1 MRMSSMRGSAGAGS
15 SINVTIVRSC
25 WRSSGSGGKYPG
37 TRTDLTNSPTICALG
52 SMTRLPRRM
61 RWPSRMR
68 SASSSLS
75 AVCDSSSLGGVAWSV
90 MTFLRRA
97 LYCPRSRMS
106 AMTSTA
112 KRNLIAQ
119 WAFDTRPVLL
129 RFHLWLEDVEVERA
143 QAEPVSAHT
152 FAPRGIARC
161 LAMTSAATALGTR
174 LFGDYGGGR
183 GKDKAAVNQVKKAAD
198 AVSAYVMSE
207 GLWHLTRTLPENHA
221 LMVCLGEGLMPKVGE
236 TPEMGANPMLGFGR
250 VYARPE
256 LARTVDRRV
265 RRLLNEPGHTFEQFY
280 EWLQGRGIT
289 LWGAAVDTLE
299 NTSRFAEGKPTGPM
313 AVFHLFDSPLTLSRP
328 YEAYMGCLTVPARVA
343 EAAQSASVLLDY
355 RTSRTQVAEA
365 IEAAYPGIR
374 REHIHVWTLRGK
386 SRVRRLGRLWEEW
399 AKLGVHLVEDGW
411 KAPSGLEVF
420 TDSGTYAPTFLV
432 GSWQDEADAT
442 HVFLCDGYAAT
453 AEAVQAASLS
463 DVLDVHATMA
473 LFSPTF
479 DLPVDVEA
487 RLMHLDP
494 AVPDFAQRLGALIGG
509 REVEAGKVRTYAE
522 AIREAAAS
530 NMPLDKRV
538 LQADDFLPEKN
549 WSVLASVGYMCDDP
563 YTGAPGVTQVADHVY
578 RVTTRLA
585 TRKASSRVTFTLRLM
600 ESLDTT
606 RQVFSP
612 LLVRFLSG
620 VDHTTRPVKIS
631 DSGRIRN
638 ELQTM
643 IPQALEH
650 DGDRIRVR
658 FERINEMVLSRQKQA
673 TIQRVLAWYKANHPV
688 WFAWLDLT

>member
-1 MRMSSMRGSAGAGS
+1 M
-15 SINVTIVRSC
+15 TD
-25 WRSSGSGGKYPG
+25 SG
-37 TRTDLTNSPTICALG
+37 
-52 SMTRLPRRM
+52 
-61 RWPSRMR
+61 
-68 SASSSLS
+68 
-75 AVCDSSSLGGVAWSV
+75 
-90 MTFLRRA
+90 
-97 LYCPRSRMS
+97 
-106 AMTSTA
+106 
-112 KRNLIAQ
+112 KRNLVAQ

-174 LFGDYGGGR
+174 LFGELGAAA
-183 GKDKAAVNQVKKAAD
+183 GKDKAIANQVKKAAD

-265 RRLLNEPGHTFEQFY
+265 RRLLNEPGHTFEQFH

-289 LWGAAVDTLE
+289 LWGAAIDTLE
-299 NTSRFAEGKPTGPM
+299 NTSRFADGKPTGPM
-313 AVFHLFDSPLTLSRP
+313 AVFHLFDSPLRLSRP
-328 YEAYMGCLTVPARVA
+328 YESYMGCLTVPARVA
-343 EAAQSASVLLDY
+343 EAAASASVLLDY
-355 RTSRTQVAEA
+355 RTPRKQVAEA

-386 SRVRRLGRLWEEW
+386 SRVHRLGKLWEEW
-399 AKLGVHLVEDGW
+399 ERAGVHLVDDGW
-411 KAPSGLEVF
+411 KAPSGLAVF

-432 GSWQDEADAT
+432 GSWRDADGAT

-453 AEAVQAASLS
+453 AEAMQAASLS
-463 DVLDVHATMA
+463 DVLDVHSTMS

-479 DLPVDVEA
+479 ELPVDVEA
-487 RLMHLDP
+487 RLMQLD
-494 AVPDFAQRLGALIGG
+494 AKAPDFAARLAHVLGAQA
-509 REVEAGKVRTYAE
+509 VDAGKVRMYRE
-522 AIREAAAS
+522 AIEEAAAS
-530 NMPLDKRV
+530 NMPLGKPV
-538 LQADDFLPEKN
+538 LRADDFLPGKD
-549 WSVLASVGYMCDDP
+549 WHVLASVGYIGDDP
-563 YTGAPGVTQVADHVY
+563 YTGAPGVTQVANNIY

-600 ESLDTT
+600 ESFEQT

-620 VDHTTRPVKIS
+620 VDHTTRPVKVS

-650 DGDRIRVR
+650 DGERIRVR
-658 FERINEMVLSRQKQA
+658 FEQINE
-673 TIQRVLAWYKANHPV
+673 RVLPPAKQETIRSVLKWYKAHHPV
-688 WFAWLDLT
+688 WFEWLDLG

>member
-1 MRMSSMRGSAGAGS
+1 
-15 SINVTIVRSC
+15 
-25 WRSSGSGGKYPG
+25 
-37 TRTDLTNSPTICALG
+37 
-52 SMTRLPRRM
+52 MTE
-61 RWPSRMR
+61 S
-68 SASSSLS
+68 
-75 AVCDSSSLGGVAWSV
+75 
-90 MTFLRRA
+90 
-97 LYCPRSRMS
+97 
-106 AMTSTA
+106 A
-112 KRNLIAQ
+112 KRNLVAQ

-174 LFGDYGGGR
+174 LFGEFGAGAGR
-183 GKDKAAVNQVKKAAD
+183 DKSTVNQVKKAAD

-221 LMVCLGEGLMPKVGE
+221 LMVCLGEGLMPKAGE

-256 LARTVDRRV
+256 LARTVERRV
-265 RRLLNEPGHTFEQFY
+265 RRLLNEPGHSFEQFH
-280 EWLQGRGIT
+280 EWLQSRGIT

-299 NTSRFAEGKPTGPM
+299 NTSRFADGKPTGPM
-313 AVFHLFDSPLTLSRP
+313 AVFHLFDSPLRLSRP
-328 YEAYMGCLTVPARVA
+328 YESYMGCLTVPTRVA
-343 EAAQSASVLLDY
+343 EAAENASVLLDY
-355 RTSRTQVAEA
+355 RTPRQQVAEA
-365 IEAAYPGIR
+365 IEAAYAGIR

-386 SRVRRLGRLWEEW
+386 SRAHRLGRLWEEW
-399 AKLGVHLVEDGW
+399 EKVGVHLVEDGW
-411 KAPSGLEVF
+411 QAPSGFAVF

-432 GSWQDEADAT
+432 GSWRDEAQAT

-453 AEAVQAASLS
+453 AEAMQAASLS
-463 DVLDVHATMA
+463 DVLDVHSTML

-479 DLPVDVEA
+479 ELPVDVEG
-487 RLMHLDP
+487 RLMQLDP
-494 AVPDFAQRLGALIGG
+494 SAPDFAQRLGALIGG
-509 REVEAGKVRTYAE
+509 QDVEAGRVRTYGE

-530 NMPLDKRV
+530 NMPLGKPV
-538 LQADDFLPEKN
+538 LRADDFLPQKS

-563 YTGAPGVTQVADHVY
+563 YTGAPGVTQVAENTY

-585 TRKASSRVTFTLRLM
+585 TRKASSRITFTLRLM
-600 ESLDTT
+600 EPFEAT

-620 VDHTTRPVKIS
+620 VDHATRPVKIS

-643 IPQALEH
+643 VPQALEH

-658 FERINEMVLSRQKQA
+658 FDRINEMVMSRDKQA
-673 TIQRVLAWYKANHPV
+673 TIRTVLRWYKANHPV
-688 WFAWLDLT
+688 WFDWLDLL

>member
-1 MRMSSMRGSAGAGS
+1 M
-15 SINVTIVRSC
+15 T
-25 WRSSGSGGKYPG
+25 K
-37 TRTDLTNSPTICALG
+37 TD
-52 SMTRLPRRM
+52 
-61 RWPSRMR
+61 
-68 SASSSLS
+68 
-75 AVCDSSSLGGVAWSV
+75 
-90 MTFLRRA
+90 
-97 LYCPRSRMS
+97 
-106 AMTSTA
+106 
-112 KRNLIAQ
+112 KRNLVAQ

-174 LFGDYGGGR
+174 LFGEFGAAAGR
-183 GKDKAAVNQVKKAAD
+183 DKATFNQVKKAAD

-221 LMVCLGEGLMPKVGE
+221 LMICLGEGLMPKAGE

-280 EWLQGRGIT
+280 EWLQSRGIT

-313 AVFHLFDSPLTLSRP
+313 SVFHLFDSPLRLSRP
-328 YEAYMGCLTVPARVA
+328 YESYMGCLTVPARVA
-343 EAAQSASVLLDY
+343 EAAASTSVLLDY
-355 RTSRTQVAEA
+355 RTPRKLVAEA

-374 REHIHVWTLRGK
+374 RKDIHVWTLRGE
-386 SRVRRLGRLWEEW
+386 SRVHRLGRLWEEW
-399 AKLGVHLVEDGW
+399 DKVGVHLVEDGW
-411 KAPSGLEVF
+411 RAPSGLPVF

-432 GSWQDEADAT
+432 GSWRDDAQAI

-463 DVLDVHATMA
+463 DVLDVHSTMT

-479 DLPVDVEA
+479 KLPVDVEG
-487 RLMHLDP
+487 RLMQIDASAP
-494 AVPDFAQRLGALIGG
+494 AADVARRLATLIGG
-509 REVEAGKVRTYAE
+509 HDVDAGRVRTYTD
-522 AIREAAAS
+522 AIRDAAAS
-530 NMPLDKRV
+530 NMPLGKPV
-538 LQADDFLPEKN
+538 LHADDFLPEKN
-549 WSVLASVGYMCDDP
+549 WHVLACVGYMCDDP
-563 YTGAPGVTQVADHVY
+563 YTGAPGVTRVAEDTY

-600 ESLDTT
+600 EPFEAT

-612 LLVRFLSG
+612 LLVRFISG

-643 IPQALEH
+643 IPQALAH
-650 DGDRIRVR
+650 DGDRIRVH
-658 FERINEMVLSRQKQA
+658 FERINEMVMPHDAQA
-673 TIQRVLAWYKANHPV
+673 AIRSVLQWYKTNHPV
-688 WFAWLDLT
+688 WFDWLELV

>member
-1 MRMSSMRGSAGAGS
+1 M
-15 SINVTIVRSC
+15 
-25 WRSSGSGGKYPG
+25 
-37 TRTDLTNSPTICALG
+37 TNL
-52 SMTRLPRRM
+52 
-61 RWPSRMR
+61 
-68 SASSSLS
+68 
-75 AVCDSSSLGGVAWSV
+75 
-90 MTFLRRA
+90 
-97 LYCPRSRMS
+97 
-106 AMTSTA
+106 A
-112 KRNLIAQ
+112 KRDLIAQ

-174 LFGDYGGGR
+174 LFGDYGAGA
-183 GKDKAAVNQVKKAAD
+183 GKDKASVNQVKKAAD

-221 LMVCLGEGLMPKVGE
+221 LMVCLGEGLMPKAGE

-256 LARTVDRRV
+256 LAKTVERRV
-265 RRLLNEPGHTFEQFY
+265 RRLLNEPGHTFEQFH
-280 EWLQGRGIT
+280 EWLRGRGIT

-299 NTSRFAEGKPTGPM
+299 NTSRFADGQPTGPM
-313 AVFHLFDSPLTLSRP
+313 AVFHLFDSPLRLSRP
-328 YEAYMGCLTVPARVA
+328 YESYMGCLTIPARVTQAA
-343 EAAQSASVLLDY
+343 ENAAVLLDY
-355 RTSRTQVAEA
+355 RTPRKLVVEA

-374 REHIHVWTLRGK
+374 RENIHVWTLRGK
-386 SRVRRLGRLWEEW
+386 SRVHRLGRLWDEW
-399 AKLGVHLVEDGW
+399 EKAGVHLVEDGW
-411 KAPSGLEVF
+411 KAPSGLAVF

-432 GSWQDEADAT
+432 SSWKDGAGAT

-453 AEAVQAASLS
+453 AEAMQAASLS
-463 DVLDVHATMA
+463 DVLEVHSTMS

-479 DLPVDVEA
+479 ELPVEA
-487 RLMHLDP
+487 EGRLMQLDP
-494 AVPDFAQRLGALIGG
+494 SAPDFAERLKTLIGG
-509 REVEAGKVRTYAE
+509 RDIDAGRVRAYAE
-522 AIREAAAS
+522 AIHEAAVS
-530 NMPLDKRV
+530 NMPLGKPV
-538 LQADDFLPEKN
+538 LRADDFLPEKS
-549 WSVLASVGYMCDDP
+549 WSVLACVGYMCEDP
-563 YTGAPGVTQVADHVY
+563 YTGASGITQVGDRTY
-578 RVTTRLA
+578 RVSTLLA

-600 ESLDTT
+600 ESFEET

-658 FERINEMVLSRQKQA
+658 FERINEMVLPRDKQA
-673 TIQRVLAWYKANHPV
+673 RIREVLHWYKANHPI
-688 WFAWLDLT
+688 WFEWLEPV

>member
-1 MRMSSMRGSAGAGS
+1 M
-15 SINVTIVRSC
+15 TD
-25 WRSSGSGGKYPG
+25 SG
-37 TRTDLTNSPTICALG
+37 
-52 SMTRLPRRM
+52 
-61 RWPSRMR
+61 
-68 SASSSLS
+68 
-75 AVCDSSSLGGVAWSV
+75 
-90 MTFLRRA
+90 
-97 LYCPRSRMS
+97 
-106 AMTSTA
+106 
-112 KRNLIAQ
+112 KRNLVAQ

-174 LFGDYGGGR
+174 LFGEFGAAA
-183 GKDKAAVNQVKKAAD
+183 GKDKAIANQVKKAAD

-265 RRLLNEPGHTFEQFY
+265 RRLLNEPGHTFEQFH

-289 LWGAAVDTLE
+289 LWGAAIDTLE
-299 NTSRFAEGKPTGPM
+299 NTSRFADGKPTGPM
-313 AVFHLFDSPLTLSRP
+313 AVFHLFDSPLRLSRP
-328 YEAYMGCLTVPARVA
+328 YESYMGCLTVPARVA
-343 EAAQSASVLLDY
+343 EAAASASVLLDY
-355 RTSRTQVAEA
+355 RTPRKQVAEA

-386 SRVRRLGRLWEEW
+386 SRVHRLGKLWEEW
-399 AKLGVHLVEDGW
+399 ERAGVHLVDDGW
-411 KAPSGLEVF
+411 KAPSGLAVF

-432 GSWQDEADAT
+432 GSWRDADGAT

-453 AEAVQAASLS
+453 AEAMQAASLS
-463 DVLDVHATMA
+463 DVLDVHSTMS

-479 DLPVDVEA
+479 ELPVDVEA
-487 RLMHLDP
+487 RLMQLD
-494 AVPDFAQRLGALIGG
+494 AKAPDFAARLAHVLGAQA
-509 REVEAGKVRTYAE
+509 VDAGKVRMYRE
-522 AIREAAAS
+522 AIEEAAAS
-530 NMPLDKRV
+530 NMPLGKPV
-538 LQADDFLPEKN
+538 LRADDFLPGKD
-549 WSVLASVGYMCDDP
+549 WHVLASVGYIGDDP
-563 YTGAPGVTQVADHVY
+563 YTGAPGVTQVANNIY

-600 ESLDTT
+600 ESFEPT

-620 VDHTTRPVKIS
+620 VDHTTRPVKVS

-650 DGDRIRVR
+650 DGERIRVR
-658 FERINEMVLSRQKQA
+658 FEQINE
-673 TIQRVLAWYKANHPV
+673 RVLPPAKQETIRSVLKWYKAHHPV
-688 WFAWLDLT
+688 WFEWLDLG

>member
-1 MRMSSMRGSAGAGS
+1 M
-15 SINVTIVRSC
+15 TD
-25 WRSSGSGGKYPG
+25 PG
-37 TRTDLTNSPTICALG
+37 
-52 SMTRLPRRM
+52 
-61 RWPSRMR
+61 
-68 SASSSLS
+68 
-75 AVCDSSSLGGVAWSV
+75 
-90 MTFLRRA
+90 
-97 LYCPRSRMS
+97 
-106 AMTSTA
+106 
-112 KRNLIAQ
+112 KRNLVAQ

-174 LFGDYGGGR
+174 LFGQFGAGAGA
-183 GKDKAAVNQVKKAAD
+183 DKVTVNQVKKAAD

-221 LMVCLGEGLMPKVGE
+221 LMVCLGEGLMPKAGE

-256 LARTVDRRV
+256 LAKTVDRRV

-280 EWLQGRGIT
+280 EWLKSRGIT

-299 NTSRFAEGKPTGPM
+299 NTSRFADGKTTGPM
-313 AVFHLFDSPLTLSRP
+313 AVFHVFDSPLRLSRP
-328 YEAYMGCLTVPARVA
+328 YESYMGTLTVPARVA
-343 EAAQSASVLLDY
+343 EAAENTSVLLDY
-355 RTSRTQVAEA
+355 RTPRKQVAEA

-374 REHIHVWTLRGK
+374 RENIHVWTLRGK
-386 SRVRRLGRLWEEW
+386 SRVHRLGRLWEEW
-399 AKLGVHLVEDGW
+399 ERAGVHLVEDGW
-411 KAPSGLEVF
+411 KAPSGLAVF

-432 GSWQDEADAT
+432 GSWKDGAGAP

-453 AEAVQAASLS
+453 AEAMQAASLS
-463 DVLDVHATMA
+463 DVLDVRATMS

-479 DLPVDVEA
+479 ELPVDAEG
-487 RLMHLDP
+487 RLMQLEP
-494 AVPDFAQRLGALIGG
+494 SAPDFAARVGALLGG
-509 REVEAGKVRTYAE
+509 RDVDAGKVATYAE
-522 AIREAAAS
+522 AITDAAAS
-530 NMPLDKRV
+530 NMPLGKPV
-538 LQADDFLPEKN
+538 LRADDFLPDKN
-549 WSVLASVGYMCDDP
+549 WSVIASLGYIGDDP
-563 YTGAPGVTQVADHVY
+563 YTGAPGVTKVADNIY

-585 TRKASSRVTFTLRLM
+585 TRKASSRITFTLRLM
-600 ESLDTT
+600 ESFEET

-620 VDHTTRPVKIS
+620 VDHTRRPVKVS

-643 IPQALEH
+643 VPQALEH
-650 DGDRIRVR
+650 DGDRIRVHFDKVDENIVSR
-658 FERINEMVLSRQKQA
+658 DKQTALRDVLH
-673 TIQRVLAWYKANHPV
+673 WYKKNHPV
-688 WFAWLDLT
+688 WFAWLEV

>member
-1 MRMSSMRGSAGAGS
+1 
-15 SINVTIVRSC
+15 
-25 WRSSGSGGKYPG
+25 
-37 TRTDLTNSPTICALG
+37 
-52 SMTRLPRRM
+52 MT
-61 RWPSRMR
+61 
-68 SASSSLS
+68 AS
-75 AVCDSSSLGGVAWSV
+75 
-90 MTFLRRA
+90 
-97 LYCPRSRMS
+97 
-106 AMTSTA
+106 A
-112 KRNLIAQ
+112 KRNLVAQ

-174 LFGDYGGGR
+174 LFGQFGAGVGQ
-183 GKDKAAVNQVKKAAD
+183 DKGTVNQVKKAAD

-221 LMVCLGEGLMPKVGE
+221 LMVCLGEGLMPKAGE

-250 VYARPE
+250 VYGRPE

-299 NTSRFAEGKPTGPM
+299 NTTRFAEGKATGPM
-313 AVFHLFDSPLTLSRP
+313 AVFHLFDSPLRLSRP
-328 YEAYMGCLTVPARVA
+328 YESYMGCLTVPDRVA
-343 EAAQSASVLLDY
+343 EAAENASILLDY
-355 RTSRTQVAEA
+355 RTPRKQVAEA

-374 REHIHVWTLRGK
+374 RENIHVWTLRGK
-386 SRVRRLGRLWEEW
+386 SRVHRLGKLWEEW
-399 AKLGVHLVEDGW
+399 EKAGVHLVEDGW
-411 KAPSGLEVF
+411 KAPSGLAVF

-432 GSWQDEADAT
+432 GSWQDAANAT
-442 HVFLCDGYAAT
+442 HVFVCDGYAAT
-453 AEAVQAASLS
+453 AEAMQAASLS
-463 DVLDVHATMA
+463 DVLDVRSTMS

-479 DLPVDVEA
+479 ELPVDVESRLMQLDPSAPDFPA
-487 RLMHLDP
+487 RL
-494 AVPDFAQRLGALIGG
+494 AALTGG
-509 REVEAGKVRTYAE
+509 RQLEAGSVRTYAE
-522 AIREAAAS
+522 AIRDAGAS
-530 NMPLDKRV
+530 NMPLGKPV
-538 LQADDFLPEKN
+538 LQADDFLPDKD
-549 WSVLASVGYMCDDP
+549 WHVLASVGYIGDDP
-563 YTGAPGVTQVADHVY
+563 YTGAPGVTQVSDKIY

-585 TRKASSRVTFTLRLM
+585 TRKASSRITFTLRLM
-600 ESLDTT
+600 ESFEET

-620 VDHTTRPVKIS
+620 VDHSTRPVKVS

-650 DGDRIRVR
+650 EGDRIRVH
-658 FERINEMVLSRQKQA
+658 FDKINEMVLPPDKQA
-673 TIQRVLAWYKANHPV
+673 TIRSVLQWYKSHHPV
-688 WFAWLDLT
+688 WFEWLELV